1 MQLYLVRHP
10 PPDIASG
17 ICYGQSDIDV
27 KAPDLAAVLQQLHL
41 LLPPNV
47 PLFSSPL
54 QRCARL
60 ASGLH
65 HTPTFDARLMEMH
78 FGAWEMQSWDVIS
91 RAEIDAWAADVTA
104 YAPGGGETVVSV
116 ANRVIDFMHDLAMH
130 SLADAIIV
138 AHAGTIR
145 LMMAYQP
152 GMNAKA
158 LASEVVTK
166 KKTIHFGECIKLQ
179 VKLC

>member
-10 PPDIASG
+10 QPDIASG
-17 ICYGQSDIDV
+17 ICYGQSDIAV
-27 KAPDLAAVLQQLHL
+27 KAADLAAVLQQLQL
-41 LLPPNV
+41 SLPPDV

-60 ASGLH
+60 ASALH
-65 HTPTFDARLMEMH
+65 QAPTFDARLMEMH
-78 FGAWEMQSWDVIS
+78 FGAWEMQSWDVIA
-91 RAEIDAWAADVTA
+91 RAEIDAWAADVAA
-104 YAPGGGETVVSV
+104 YAPGGGETVLSM
-116 ANRVIDFMHDLAMH
+116 AARVIDFMHDVATQ
-130 SLADAIIV
+130 SLAEAIIV

-145 LMMAYQP
+145 LIMAYQP
-152 GMNAKA
+152 GINAKE

-166 KKTIHFGECIKLQ
+166 KKTIHFGECFKLQ